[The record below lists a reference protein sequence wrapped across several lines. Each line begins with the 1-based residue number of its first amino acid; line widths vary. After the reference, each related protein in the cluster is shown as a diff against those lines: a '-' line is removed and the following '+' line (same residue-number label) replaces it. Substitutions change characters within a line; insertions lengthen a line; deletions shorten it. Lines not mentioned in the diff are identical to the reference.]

1 MAKKNKSK
9 GSRLKKV
16 VLGIFGVLFTSALVA
31 GFFLFE
37 YVVEGLPSLEQLE
50 NPKQSLASNVYSKDG
65 VLIGQFFREN
75 RIEANIDSLP
85 GHLIDALVATEDR
98 EFYEHWGVDL
108 ERFIKAMFKNVFL
121 FKREGASTITQQLAK
136 NLYELKY
143 QDESLYDTGVRKMRE
158 WITAVQIEKSYTKRE
173 ILEMYLN
180 ESFFGNR
187 AYGVE
192 MAARIYFNKPAKELT
207 IEEGA
212 VFIALLK
219 SWVYYN
225 PVRRYNNSLQRRNLV
240 MYNMVEAGYLERA
253 RYDSLKNLPID
264 LSVADSKER
273 FKSSVAPHFVE
284 HVRQQLEK
292 MSEKYGYDLYEDG
305 LSIYTTLDS
314 RMQQFAVQAT
324 VEHLEEFQGQFDKHW
339 NWKQNRE
346 ILDDLLD
353 KAIKRR
359 SEYRSASNSAQKKEV
374 YNRLKRNVAFVD
386 SVQQDAQR
394 IEAGFVAVDVHTGE
408 IRAMVGARDQEFKY
422 GLNHVTQIKRQP
434 GSSFKPIIYTT
445 AINNGLYPAYPILN
459 QRFLYPATPN
469 DWSPQNFDRTTS
481 GYMTLREALMNSK
494 NIVAARLIIED
505 HVKLW
510 EIGET
515 AKKLGINTRLDLVPA
530 IALGVS
536 EVSPIELTSVFAT
549 IANKGIYNE
558 PISILRIEDKDGI
571 IVDNFSSTPREA
583 ISEETAY
590 IMTNMMQSVVDRG
603 TAVRVRAI
611 HKFYAPAAGKTGT
624 TQDYADAWFVGFTP
638 KLAAG
643 AWVGFDDRRIT
654 FTGSYGQGAKAAC
667 PIWSNFMKM
676 TYDSLKIEEVGFT
689 KPESGNVVTVDFCK
703 ESIYELGDPKLF
715 SKECNTGK
723 VTDIINIKDLPQYFN
738 SERDTT
744 IKIFNKYWFVDSL
757 SHEALEIVDDE

>member
-1 MAKKNKSK
+1 MAKNNKSK

-16 VLGIFGVLFTSALVA
+16 LLGILGVLVTSSLVA
-31 GFFLFE
+31 GFFLFQ
-37 YVVEGLPSLEQLE
+37 YIVEGLPSLEQLE

-98 EFYEHWGVDL
+98 EFYDHWGVDL

-240 MYNMVEAGYLERA
+240 MYNMVQAGYLERA
-253 RYDSLKNLPID
+253 EYDSLKNLPIE
-264 LSVADSKER
+264 LSIANSKQQ

-314 RMQQFAVQAT
+314 RMQQFAVKAT
-324 VEHLEEFQGQFDKHW
+324 VEHLDEFQKQFDKHW
-339 NWKQNRE
+339 NWKRNRD
-346 ILDDLLD
+346 ILDDLID

-359 SEYRSASNSAQKKEV
+359 SDYRSASNNAQKKEV

-386 SVQQDAQR
+386 SVQLDAQR
-394 IEAGFVAVDVHTGE
+394 IEAGFVVVDVHTGE
-408 IRAMVGARDQEFKY
+408 IRAMVGARDQNFRY

-434 GSSFKPIIYTT
+434 GSSFKPILYTT

-459 QRFLYPATPN
+459 QRFLYPATPK

-481 GYMTLREALMNSK
+481 GYMTIREALMNSK

-583 ISEETAY
+583 ISEESAY

-603 TAVRVRAI
+603 TAIRVRAI

-676 TYDSLKIEEVGFT
+676 TYDSLQIEPVGFS
-689 KPESGNVVTVDFCK
+689 KPETGNVVTVDFCK

-744 IKIFNKYWFVDSL
+744 IKIFNKYWFVDST